1 MKLGGFEVFLGN
13 EAARGD
19 RSHQEDYFALLP
31 EGDDEALEG
40 MLLVVADG
48 MGGHVGGDTASVI
61 AVDEFVRYWRQL
73 SKDEKM
79 SGASALERGIRVAN
93 RAVVATRGDTNMGST
108 FVTLYMAQSGE
119 LWWGSVG
126 DSVVLRIRE
135 GEAQRLN
142 RDHNVGQRMDRDVAA
157 GRMTFEEAAD
167 CVHER
172 PHLTSH
178 LGLDDLEELDVS
190 DPLEWRAGD
199 TYLLCSDGLTDAMS
213 FDEISD
219 VASGGGERPLEEVSG
234 ALVEAALD
242 KEKPHQDNITVV
254 AVTVGKQQPQRRLV
268 GLLAGGLAS
277 LAVIAAVLLLVF
289 FRSVIWPENP
299 PDRSGNRKAGSNTP
313 IVDSSVAGSDA
324 APKDSVD
331 AVAAESSKG
340 GRKPSASGRRT
351 KARR

>member
-1 MKLGGFEVFLGN
+1 
-13 EAARGD
+13 
-19 RSHQEDYFALLP
+19 
-31 EGDDEALEG
+31 
-40 MLLVVADG
+40 
-48 MGGHVGGDTASVI
+48 
-61 AVDEFVRYWRQL
+61 
-73 SKDEKM
+73 
-79 SGASALERGIRVAN
+79 
-93 RAVVATRGDTNMGST
+93 
-108 FVTLYMAQSGE
+108 
-119 LWWGSVG
+119 
-126 DSVVLRIRE
+126 
-135 GEAQRLN
+135 
-142 RDHNVGQRMDRDVAA
+142 
-157 GRMTFEEAAD
+157 
-167 CVHER
+167 
-172 PHLTSH
+172 
-178 LGLDDLEELDVS
+178 
-190 DPLEWRAGD
+190 
-199 TYLLCSDGLTDAMS
+199 MS

-289 FRSVIWPENP
+289 FRGVIWPENP